1 MATDP
6 KDHPLHQVPKDLP
19 RPPGDLPPAGP
30 PPPFPQQ
37 PVTGPSP
44 DGIGP
49 YAGEEENEAGDPV
62 GKPPR
67 M

>member
-6 KDHPLHQVPKDLP
+6 KDHPLHQVPEHLP

-30 PPPFPQQ
+30 PPSSPQ
-37 PVTGPSP
+37 PPAAVPLP
-44 DGIGP
+44 DGAGP